1 MVTALVPEQ
10 PRIFLISLVF
20 YEIFDFITIAMSFI
34 TEVSDVTASSF
45 QESHQPSVL
54 SDR

>member
-1 MVTALVPEQ
+1 MVTALIPEQ
-10 PRIFLISLVF
+10 PRIFMIPLVL
-20 YEIFDFITIAMSFI
+20 YKIFDFIIIAISFI

-54 SDR
+54 SNR

>member
-1 MVTALVPEQ
+1 MVTALIPEQ
-10 PRIFLISLVF
+10 PRIFMVSLVF
-20 YEIFDFITIAMSFI
+20 FEIFDFIIFAISFI

-54 SDR
+54 SDS